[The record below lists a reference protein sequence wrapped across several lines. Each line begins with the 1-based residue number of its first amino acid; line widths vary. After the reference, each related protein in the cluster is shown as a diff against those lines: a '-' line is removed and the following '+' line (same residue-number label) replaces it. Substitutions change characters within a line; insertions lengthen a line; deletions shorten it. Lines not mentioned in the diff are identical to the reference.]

1 MVDCCGTVMQRGFEI
16 DWKSAHASICLWN
29 ILASLKESASRNFRS
44 VQQLCNGYLYPLLLC
59 TRKYLKRCKCA
70 TRKKGLCRSTNF
82 CIRSLFSQV
91 STTLRLISLTSAPV
105 PDLSKSMPP
114 FNVII
119 NDLSES
125 LKKAPRHAFYYVMTK
140 SFNCKDVVVPR
151 TYGVITH
158 FAAIRK

>member
-1 MVDCCGTVMQRGFEI
+1 MLQFVCETFLHLWKNLQNGTL
-16 DWKSAHASICLWN
+16 D
-29 ILASLKESASRNFRS
+29 
-44 VQQLCNGYLYPLLLC
+44 LCNNNKCDGYFYPLLLC

-70 TRKKGLCRSTNF
+70 TRKKGLCRCTNF
-82 CIRSLFSQV
+82 CVRSLFSQV

-140 SFNCKDVVVPR
+140 SFNCKDDVVPR

-158 FAAIRK
+158 FPAIRK